1 MGLSESLIPWG
12 RQPDGP
18 LAAAQWGVVGYLGP
32 DLLLYVM
39 IVAAVEASAYAW
51 ESRQRAVAVA
61 TYERQLVEA
70 RLHVLSAQLQPHFL
84 FNALHAI
91 SALVWQDP
99 ARADR
104 LLARLS
110 EMLRLTL
117 RSGTRVET
125 TLAEEVTLLQR
136 YAEIQEA
143 RYGDRLKVS
152 FEVEAGV
159 REALVPRLILQPL
172 VENAI
177 RHGVT
182 RRITPGQVDVR
193 AWEGEGRL
201 HLTVRDDG
209 VGLPR
214 RRPGAGGRRSLDHPR
229 AAEPALRT
237 RAAVHAH
244 ARARG
249 RRGLLSLHPAADGTG
264 AVMSESPIRALIVD
278 DEPLARAR
286 LLGLLAK
293 HRDVEIV
300 GECAEGA
307 EAIDVIGREQPD
319 VVFLDVQMTET
330 SGLDVAQS
338 LAGEPLPAIVFVTA
352 YERYALDAFDA
363 RALDY
368 LLKPFEEDRFLA
380 ALERVRAYTSAL
392 RTQRSHE
399 HLLSI
404 LRELSATPPARA
416 RAPSLAGDPAPVRRP
431 GGGHRHARCAPGRGA
446 GFAPTQG
453 VRASARPDAPVGRP
467 GDPARAAGGSVG
479 VQ

>member
-1 MGLSESLIPWG
+1 MKPIPQDPPIPDPPALVPARLRDLVGVGRLFLWGFGFWTAVAFVFAIQHALLGAHLGRHAPFHQVIISELASWWPLAFLTPPLVALVLRFRTPGGSIARALVLHALGAVLFTVVAGACMGLSESLVPWVQ
-12 RQPDGP
+12 QPGGL
-18 LAAAQWGVVGYLGP
+18 LAAAKWGIVGYLGP

-39 IVAAVEASAYAW
+39 IVAAAEASAYAW

-61 TYERQLVEA
+61 TYERQLAEA

-143 RYGDRLKVS
+143 RYGDRLRVS
-152 FEVEAGV
+152 FDVDAGV

-209 VGLPR
+209 VGL
-214 RRPGAGGRRSLDHPR
+214 RSD
-229 AAEPALRT
+229 
-237 RAAVHAH
+237 V
-244 ARARG
+244 
-249 RRGLLSLHPAADGTG
+249 
-264 AVMSESPIRALIVD
+264 PIREGVGLSIT
-278 DEPLARAR
+278 RAR
-286 LLGLLAK
+286 LHQLY
-293 HRDVEIV
+293 
-300 GECAEGA
+300 
-307 EAIDVIGREQPD
+307 GREQR
-319 VVFLDVQMTET
+319 F
-330 SGLDVAQS
+330 
-338 LAGEPLPAIVFVTA
+338 
-352 YERYALDAFDA
+352 ALTPRPEGGA
-363 RALDY
+363 
-368 LLKPFEEDRFLA
+368 
-380 ALERVRAYTSAL
+380 VCT
-392 RTQRSHE
+392 
-399 HLLSI
+399 LSI
-404 LRELSATPPARA
+404 PLRMAPAQA
-416 RAPSLAGDPAPVRRP
+416 
-431 GGGHRHARCAPGRGA
+431 
-446 GFAPTQG
+446 
-453 VRASARPDAPVGRP
+453 
-467 GDPARAAGGSVG
+467 
-479 VQ
+479 